1 MEEGQVTIDG
11 YTQKVPSPFTVI
23 ATQNPFGSAGTQLL
37 PESQLDRFTICLHMG
52 YPTQEEEV
60 EILKRKQT
68 PASYEVQPV
77 ISACDMLEMQ
87 KECEQVYIHEHLLI
101 YIVELLNATRNHA
114 SIYQG
119 ASPRAGISLVN
130 MAKASAYLN
139 GRDYVV
145 PKDIVYVFQD
155 VIAHRIHIKQ
165 DNGNIQKKTQ
175 ILNEILLAIT
185 PPKAE
190 KSK

>member
-1 MEEGQVTIDG
+1 
-11 YTQKVPSPFTVI
+11 
-23 ATQNPFGSAGTQLL
+23 
-37 PESQLDRFTICLHMG
+37 
-52 YPTQEEEV
+52 
-60 EILKRKQT
+60 
-68 PASYEVQPV
+68 
-77 ISACDMLEMQ
+77 
-87 KECEQVYIHEHLLI
+87 
-101 YIVELLNATRNHA
+101 
-114 SIYQG
+114 
-119 ASPRAGISLVN
+119 